1 MNDSADRTGLIG
13 GGWDDRVPFLAR
25 LEQADGAALQEL
37 GREVIYQPRS
47 TLLHQDEPTT
57 HALLVLN
64 GWTKVTAVH
73 PNGYQALLALRGPG
87 DIIGESAA
95 LTHRPRS
102 ATVTALERVRAV
114 VIEHERF
121 RVFLSRFPDVAFQ
134 LLALASDR
142 TRAADRRNLQFASVP
157 VRERLAVLLLD
168 LAQIHGRRT
177 TEGWEVAVPLT
188 KQELAGAVSASR
200 EMVQRELKSLRDR
213 GVISTGRRSLVI
225 MRPDVLHRIAQ
236 AAPPAV

>member
-1 MNDSADRTGLIG
+1 MNESADPVGTAGSGL
-13 GGWDDRVPFLAR
+13 DDLVPFLAR
-25 LEQADGAALQEL
+25 LEEGDGAALRGL
-37 GREVIYQPRS
+37 GHEVVYQPRS

-57 HALLVLN
+57 HALLVLS
-64 GWTKVTAVH
+64 GWTKVTAAH

-87 DIIGESAA
+87 DIVGESAA
-95 LTHRPRS
+95 LTRKPRS
-102 ATVTALERVRAV
+102 ATVTALETVRAV

-121 RVFLSRFPDVAFQ
+121 RAFLGRFPDVALQ

-142 TRAADRRNLQFASVP
+142 TRAADRRSLQFASMP

-168 LAQIHGRRT
+168 LARIHGRRT
-177 TEGWEVAVPLT
+177 AAGWEVAVPLT

-225 MRPDVLHRIAQ
+225 MRPDVLHRIARAEQ
-236 AAPPAV
+236 PPA

>member
-1 MNDSADRTGLIG
+1 MTRDGDPTG
-13 GGWDDRVPFLAR
+13 GGGLDDRVPFLAR
-25 LEQADGAALQEL
+25 LEETDGAALRAL
-37 GREVIYQPRS
+37 GREVLYPPRS
-47 TLLHQDEPTT
+47 TLVHQDEPTA
-57 HALLVLN
+57 HVLLVLR
-64 GWTKVTAVH
+64 GWTKVTVAH

-102 ATVTALERVRAV
+102 ATVTALEHVRAV
-114 VIEHERF
+114 VIEQERF
-121 RVFLSRFPDVAFQ
+121 RVFLGSSPEVSLQ

-168 LAQIHGRRT
+168 LAHIHGRRT
-177 TEGWEVAVPLT
+177 EEGVEVAVPLT

-200 EMVQRELKSLRDR
+200 EMVQRELKALRDR
-213 GVISTGRRSLVI
+213 GVIHTGRRSLVI
-225 MRPDVLHRIAQ
+225 VRPDVLLRIARGR
-236 AAPPAV
+236 PPTA

>member
-1 MNDSADRTGLIG
+1 MNETADPVGGATGGL
-13 GGWDDRVPFLAR
+13 DDLVPFLAR
-25 LEQADGAALQEL
+25 LEEADGTALRAL
-37 GREVIYQPRS
+37 GREVVYQPRS

-57 HALLVLN
+57 HALLVLS
-64 GWTKVTAVH
+64 GWTKVTATH

-87 DIIGESAA
+87 DIIGESSA
-95 LTHRPRS
+95 LTRRPRS
-102 ATVTALERVRAV
+102 ATVTALEKVRAV

-121 RVFLSRFPDVAFQ
+121 RGFLSRFPDAALQ
-134 LLALASDR
+134 LLALSSDR
-142 TRAADRRNLQFASVP
+142 TRAADRRTLQFASMP

-168 LAQIHGRRT
+168 LARIHGKRT
-177 TEGWEVAVPLT
+177 TLGWEVAVPLT
-188 KQELAGAVSASR
+188 KQELAGTVSASR

-236 AAPPAV
+236 AARPAV